1 MWAILKVFI
10 EFVTILLLFYVLFF
24 LGCKACGILAP
35 WPGIEPLPPAL
46 EGWFWTTEPPGNS
59 HECTFLF
66 TIVLSHHFL
75 LYSTQ
80 MFPSLQV
87 ILLILVWLQLIEII
101 ICALCKKPG
110 EEQLVG
116 LYLSIQPWL
125 HTWNLSTRVP
135 PALSASV
142 HHFHISNVFKSYVQT
157 CTESKR
163 SVSHCFGL
171 KNRELIVLTSLLKL
185 EEENNLGYP
194 FRRERAFS
202 GNHFCLW
209 DHLTSHGRKNQKY
222 LSKELGGRVGHT
234 LGLPWW
240 GSPVQGSAEGRGQW

>member
-24 LGCKACGILAP
+24 LGCKACGMLAP
-35 WPGIEPLPPAL
+35 WPGIEPLPPCIGRL
-46 EGWFWTTEPPGNS
+46 ILNHWTTREFPWVHFFVHHS
-59 HECTFLF
+59 S
-66 TIVLSHHFL
+66 LSHFL

-101 ICALCKKPG
+101 ICALRKKPG
-110 EEQLVG
+110 EKQLVE
-116 LYLSIQPWL
+116 LYHSIQPWL

-135 PALSASV
+135 PTLSASV
-142 HHFHISNVFKSYVQT
+142 HHFHISNVFKSHVQT

-171 KNRELIVLTSLLKL
+171 KNRELIFLTSLLKL
-185 EEENNLGYP
+185 EEEITPAIPLEGRGLSVGIISASGTIWLLMGGKTKNTSLKS
-194 FRRERAFS
+194 REK
-202 GNHFCLW
+202 
-209 DHLTSHGRKNQKY
+209 RKP
-222 LSKELGGRVGHT
+222 T